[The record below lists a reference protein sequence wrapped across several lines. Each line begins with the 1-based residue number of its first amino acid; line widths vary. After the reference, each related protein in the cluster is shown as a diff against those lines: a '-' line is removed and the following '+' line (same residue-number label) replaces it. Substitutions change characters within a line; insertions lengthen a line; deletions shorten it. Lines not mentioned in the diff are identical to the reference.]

1 MVILRLAAE
10 GVLQD
15 TVHLDGAN
23 TLSDVLLDVLWEV
36 WGTPTLTL
44 FPDSDEAFPSSHTT
58 GCGRDPPGQ
67 VRE

>member
-1 MVILRLAAE
+1 MVILHLAAE

-23 TLSDVLLDVLWEV
+23 ALPDALWEV

-44 FPDSDEAFPSSHTT
+44 FPDGDEAFPSSHTT